1 MSTFLAVNDEFLI
14 SQINQAKARVIYIA
28 PGISKAVASCFCL
41 VLSKLHQL
49 NVTVILDPSDEVCRI
64 GYGDFDGL
72 KELHDYSKSSHFAL
86 RSQIG
91 IRTGILIVDDQ
102 VLVWTPTPLSIEE
115 HPHADKT
122 ANGVML
128 GSNPGEQIA
137 LAIAA
142 EGTDTAIAD
151 AEIAIEAVTDSDI
164 AVTQVELEKNPPVPV
179 DLARATK
186 VFNSKFQ
193 FIELE
198 MKNVKFSKRQFKV
211 PTQLLNA
218 DAKVELQTILDTK
231 LKALDDIR
239 FVEIQVPEYGD
250 DGSESYDVD
259 KKQKLCLVSEA
270 TLERRRK
277 TLEKN
282 YLYHLA
288 GYGSIIEKDKVEA
301 FKKIIQ
307 AYKTQLEKYSLGIKE
322 HITTEGDNLVG
333 HVISL
338 IDERNNRSKK
348 PVKLNLDLL
357 EKELLKSIDQIQDDE
372 PTIRH
377 VLKDVTYQQTQDA
390 EFQKLLIKNVPHQVM
405 KRVGL
410 ESWKTI
416 HDVVMGRI
424 KKTS

>member
-1 MSTFLAVNDEFLI
+1 MSTFLAVNDDLLI
-14 SQINQAKARVIYIA
+14 SQVNQAKVRVIYIA

-115 HPHADKT
+115 HPQINKM

-142 EGTDTAIAD
+142 EGTDTTVAD
-151 AEIAIEAVTDSDI
+151 AEIAIKVVTDGDI
-164 AVTQVELEKNPPVPV
+164 AATQIELEKNPPVPV

-198 MKNVKFSKRQFKV
+198 MKNVKLSKRQFKV

-218 DAKVELQTILDTK
+218 DADVDLQLMLDTK

-239 FVEIQVPEYGD
+239 FVEIEVPEYGD
-250 DGSESYDVD
+250 DGNESYDVD
-259 KKQKLCLVSEA
+259 NKHKLCKVSEA

-288 GYGSIIEKDKVEA
+288 GYGSIIEKEKVKA
-301 FKKIIQ
+301 FKQIIS
-307 AYKTQLEKYSLGIKE
+307 AYKTQLESYSLGIKA
-322 HITTEGDNLVG
+322 HIATEGDKLVSQ
-333 HVISL
+333 VISL
-338 IDERNNRSKK
+338 IEKRNAISSK
-348 PVKLNLDLL
+348 PVKIDIDLL
-357 EKELLKSIDQIQDDE
+357 KNEIMKGIDKVKDDQ
-372 PTIRH
+372 PIIRH
-377 VLKDVTYQQTQDA
+377 VLKDVTYQQTQDD

-410 ESWKTI
+410 ESWKT
-416 HDVVMGRI
+416 VQGAVLARNE
-424 KKTS
+424 

>member
-1 MSTFLAVNDEFLI
+1 MSTFLAVNDELLI

-115 HPHADKT
+115 HPQTNKM

-142 EGTDTAIAD
+142 EGTDTTVAD
-151 AEIAIEAVTDSDI
+151 AEIAIEAVTDGDV
-164 AVTQVELEKNPPVPV
+164 AATQIELEKNPPVPV

-198 MKNVKFSKRQFKV
+198 MKNVKLSKRQFKV

-218 DAKVELQTILDTK
+218 DADVDLQSMLDTK

-239 FVEIQVPEYGD
+239 FVEIEVPEYGD
-250 DGSESYDVD
+250 DGSVSYDVD
-259 KKQKLCLVSEA
+259 KKHKLCLVSEA

-288 GYGSIIEKDKVEA
+288 GYGSIIEKEKVKA
-301 FKKIIQ
+301 FELIIK
-307 AYKTQLEKYSLGIKE
+307 AYKVQLESYSLGIKD
-322 HITTEGDNLVG
+322 HITDEGDKLVG
-333 HVISL
+333 QVISL
-338 IDERNNRSKK
+338 IEKRNK
-348 PVKLNLDLL
+348 PSIKPIKLNLDLIK
-357 EKELLKSIDQIQDDE
+357 KEFMKAIDQIKDDQ
-372 PTIRH
+372 PIIRH

-390 EFQKLLIKNVPHQVM
+390 EFQKLLIKNVPYQVM

-410 ESWKTI
+410 ESWKTVQ
-416 HDVVMGRI
+416 DAVLARGE
-424 KKTS
+424 

>member
-1 MSTFLAVNDEFLI
+1 MSTFLAVNDELLI

-28 PGISKAVASCFCL
+28 PGISKALASCFCL

-64 GYGDFDGL
+64 GYGEFDGL
-72 KELHDYSKSSHFAL
+72 KELHDHSKSSHFAL

-128 GSNPGEQIA
+128 GRNPGEQIA

-142 EGTDTAIAD
+142 EGTDTAIED
-151 AEIAIEAVTDSDI
+151 AEIAIEAVTDSDV
-164 AVTQVELEKNPPVPV
+164 AATQIELKKNPPVPV

-198 MKNVKFSKRQFKV
+198 MKNVKLSKRQFKV

-239 FVEIQVPEYGD
+239 FVEIEVPEYGD
-250 DGSESYDVD
+250 DGSESYDSN

-270 TLERRRK
+270 KMERRRK
-277 TLEKN
+277 TLEKS

-288 GYGSIIEKDKVEA
+288 GYGSIIEKEKVEA

-307 AYKTQLEKYSLGIKE
+307 AYKIQLEKYSLGIKE
-322 HITTEGDNLVG
+322 HITTEGDKLVG
-333 HVISL
+333 QVINL
-338 IDERNNRSKK
+338 IKERNDRSSN
-348 PVKLNLDLL
+348 PVELNLDLL
-357 EKELLKSIDQIQDDE
+357 GKELKKSIDKIKDDK
-372 PTIRH
+372 PIIRH
-377 VLKDVTYQQTQDA
+377 VLKDITYQQTQDE
-390 EFQKLLIKNVPHQVM
+390 EFQKLLLKNVPHQVM

-410 ESWKTI
+410 ESWSTVQDAVFARKNE
-416 HDVVMGRI
+416 
-424 KKTS
+424 

>member
-14 SQINQAKARVIYIA
+14 KQINQANKRIIYIA
-28 PGISKAVASCFCL
+28 PGISKTVAACFCL
-41 VLSKLHQL
+41 VLDKLHEL
-49 NVTVILDPSDEVCRI
+49 NVTIILDPSDEVCRI

-72 KELHDYSKSSHFAL
+72 KELHNYSKANHFAL
-86 RSQIG
+86 RAQIG

-115 HPHADKT
+115 HPKKNDM

-128 GSNPGEQIA
+128 GRNPGEQIA

-142 EGTDTAIAD
+142 EGTDTAIED
-151 AEIAIEAVTDSDI
+151 AELAIEAVTDGDV
-164 AVTQVELEKNPPVPV
+164 AATQIELEKNPPVPV

-198 MKNVKFSKRQFKV
+198 MKNVKLSKRQFKV

-218 DAKVELQTILDTK
+218 DADVDLQLMLDTK

-239 FVEIQVPEYGD
+239 FVEIEVPEYGD
-250 DGSESYDVD
+250 DGSVSYDAD
-259 KKQKLCLVSEA
+259 KKHKLCLASEA

-288 GYGSIIEKDKVEA
+288 GYGSIIEKEKVEA
-301 FKKIIQ
+301 FKQIIS
-307 AYKTQLEKYSLGIKE
+307 AYKIQLESYSLGIKAY
-322 HITTEGDNLVG
+322 IATEGGKLVG
-333 HVISL
+333 QVISL
-338 IDERNNRSKK
+338 IKKRNEISNK
-348 PVKLNLDLL
+348 PVEIDLDLL
-357 EKELLKSIDQIQDDE
+357 KKEIMKGIEKVKDDQPI
-372 PTIRH
+372 IRH
-377 VLKDVTYQQTQDA
+377 VLKDVTYQQTQDQ
-390 EFQKLLIKNVPHQVM
+390 EFQKILIKNVPHQVM

-416 HDVVMGRI
+416 QDAVMAR
-424 KKTS
+424 S